1 MTRCIQFYEKVER
14 EGPDWCEKCPE
25 AIRQIENYMD
35 LVKVMESQGIPKE
48 KTFVGLPEGAA
59 RPLLAIRDANLKDK
73 CISSVKNALELQK
86 NPLNGRFTN
95 RLTVKSIEQIIS
107 NETMA
112 PRREE
117 LIQRGKDAAANPDGI
132 KLYQGD
138 FLTDYTRIPAGT
150 IDCIITDPPYVKEWL
165 HNFDAFGK
173 AAAHVLKPGGFL
185 VSYVGHIHL
194 DKILMQ
200 MTPYLDYY
208 WILCLKHSGQR
219 AAVYGRMVQCTMKP
233 ILVFQKPPETKPKR
247 YFNDFIQGQGR
258 EKDAHE
264 WQQGE
269 EELRQIFEPFT
280 DPGDVVLDPFMGSGT
295 VIAMAKKMKR
305 HAIGFDIDG
314 QNVAIVRGRV
324 S

>member
-1 MTRCIQFYEKVER
+1 MTRTQECRDQLSWIETNCPLNRTSIIPIKKASDFCDKHVEISTLSTDAIQ
-14 EGPDWCEKCPE
+14 P
-25 AIRQIENYMD
+25 
-35 LVKVMESQGIPKE
+35 LVKVKDDEVQKRAIAVL
-48 KTFVGLPEGAA
+48 KTMIDSGK
-59 RPLLAIRDANLKDK
+59 RPTRRD
-73 CISSVKNALELQK
+73 VE
-86 NPLNGRFTN
+86 R
-95 RLTVKSIEQIIS
+95 TVNTVI
-107 NETMA
+107 MA

-117 LIQRGKDAAANPDGI
+117 LIQRGKEAAADPDGI
-132 KLYQGD
+132 KLYHGD
-138 FLTDYTRIPAGT
+138 FLTDYTRIPAGS

-194 DKILMQ
+194 DKIMAQ
-200 MTPYLDYY
+200 MTPHLEYY

-233 ILVFQKPPETKPKR
+233 ILVFQKLPETKPKR

-295 VIAMAKKMKR
+295 VISMAKKMNR

-314 QNVAIVRGRV
+314 QNVEIVRGRV